1 MTDKT
6 QLDIAFFYMV
16 CTQLESDGGAKLTFL
31 GNPPPPSQELTR
43 VTKGKI
49 AKDRNLRIII
59 ERLFSFF
66 LKKFSTTRCILPI
79 LQEYTSEFRKELMK
93 TAVPAYLQAIFT
105 DNENP
110 VKESTSIVTG
120 RKEDRKIT

>member
-1 MTDKT
+1 MLKFKYTTLAKPLGGNDLHSEASRYLMTDKT

-31 GNPPPPSQELTR
+31 G
-43 VTKGKI
+43 
-49 AKDRNLRIII
+49 KDRNLRIII

-79 LQEYTSEFRKELMK
+79 LLEYTSEFRNELMK
-93 TAVPAYLQAIFT
+93 TAVPAYL
-105 DNENP
+105 
-110 VKESTSIVTG
+110 
-120 RKEDRKIT
+120 